1 MNLNIIK
8 RVGITVAIVSIIF
21 SFVLI
26 TSMLLSE
33 SKDPN
38 SIDMDRGGQK
48 IGGIYLQYQN
58 QVYAS
63 VPSNGDYP
71 IKEADVNSFRLLDD
85 SYRNRQFGVDKNHAY
100 CGNLIVK
107 DFNPSTAKAIGN
119 DYFSDGKQTCYCASM
134 SVSNKD
140 LSVFSELSQRMQYG
154 FGIGDKPQTYIY
166 PFSKLEAGAAP
177 YRAILKTEVAT
188 NGTLSYYEGKILPQ
202 ANPERLRQIPKR
214 YNDGDIRESERYL
227 ADGEHVYYEN
237 TILPLKDHSDL
248 YAIVIDAQ
256 NQENYLIDPK
266 RGMVYVNDIAFEKQY
281 GPYHVL
287 SLNGGH
293 INHALFLSKDGVF
306 YFDTKKKKV
315 VRIDNNP
322 FNTGKFI
329 EIAPLIFSDG
339 QQILYT
345 QTEESWGNN
354 KSPGL
359 KSRSTKIYRLDE
371 PGTGSWEKIG
381 MVNGTSGSVWK
392 KGVTYYYFD
401 QLGDTQLIGQTIYR
415 ITDQATVDVLL
426 SPEIRTDDIRKL
438 VRTDHMATVKSTELL
453 SAKTSYSGAYGWVIW
468 IPIFL
473 VVGIQLFLWALRKLG
488 INPKPFSIKNQR
500 LKVNSLWARSYA
512 LSDIDTVIFSIE
524 TAVRQSGFSG
534 RFQIQTK
541 DGKRSRKYRFA
552 TQVRLSA
559 DKKQELELYIADLQN
574 ILKQHRVKSAVHI
587 GQ

>member
-1 MNLNIIK
+1 MIK
-8 RVGITVAIVSIIF
+8 RIGVTVAIVFLIF
-21 SFVLI
+21 SLVLI
-26 TSMLLSE
+26 ASMVLSE
-33 SKDPN
+33 SRGPG
-38 SIDMDRGGQK
+38 SMEMDREGQK
-48 IGGIYLQYQN
+48 IGGIYLRYQN

-85 SYRNRQFGVDKNHAY
+85 SYRNGQFGVDKNHAY

-134 SVSNKD
+134 SVTNEA
-140 LSVFSELSQRMQYG
+140 LSIVSELSQRMRYG

-166 PFSKLEAGAAP
+166 PFSKLEGGAAP

-188 NGTLSYYEGKILPQ
+188 NGTLSYYEGKILPR
-202 ANPERLRQIPKR
+202 ANPEHLRQIPKR
-214 YNDGDIRESERYL
+214 YNDGDTRESGRYL

-237 TILPLKDHSDL
+237 NRLPLQDHPDL
-248 YAIVIDAQ
+248 YEIVIDAQ

-266 RGMVYVNDIAFEKQY
+266 QGMVYVNDIAFEKQY
-281 GPYHVL
+281 SPYRVL

-293 INHALFLSKDGVF
+293 IYHALFLSKDGVF
-306 YFDTKKKKV
+306 YFDVKKKKV
-315 VRIDNNP
+315 VRIDDNP
-322 FNTGKFI
+322 FNNGKFT

-345 QTEESWGNN
+345 QTEERWGNN

-359 KSRSTKIYRLDE
+359 KSRSTKIYRLEE

-381 MVNGTSGSVWK
+381 MVNHNYGSVWK
-392 KGVTYYYFD
+392 KGTAYYYFD

-415 ITDQATVDVLL
+415 ITDQATVDKLL
-426 SPEIRTDDIRKL
+426 SPEILTDEIRKL
-438 VRTDHMATVKSTELL
+438 IRTDHMAKVKSTELL
-453 SAKTSYSGAYGWVIW
+453 TAKTSYSSAYGWAIW

-473 VVGIQLFLWALRKLG
+473 VAGIQLLLWVLRKLG

-500 LKVNSLWARSYA
+500 LKVNSLWAGSYA
-512 LSDIDTVIFSIE
+512 LSAIDTVVFSIE
-524 TAVRQSGFSG
+524 TAIRQTGYSG

-559 DKKQELELYIADLQN
+559 DTKQELELYIADLQN
-574 ILKQHRVKSAVHI
+574 MLEQYRVNSTIHK
-587 GQ
+587 GL

>member
-8 RVGITVAIVSIIF
+8 RVGITVAIVSIVF
-21 SFVLI
+21 SLVLI
-26 TSMLLSE
+26 TSMLRSE
-33 SKDPN
+33 SKGP
-38 SIDMDRGGQK
+38 SSMDLDHEGQK
-48 IGGIYLQYQN
+48 IGGIYLRYQN

-63 VPSNGDYP
+63 VPSNGDYL
-71 IKEADVNSFRLLDD
+71 IREADANSFRLLDD

-119 DYFSDGKQTCYCASM
+119 DYFSDGRQTCYCASM
-134 SVSNKD
+134 SVTNKA
-140 LSVFSELSQRMQYG
+140 LSIFSELSQRVQYG

-166 PFSKLEAGAAP
+166 PLSKLETGTAP

-202 ANPERLRQIPKR
+202 ANPEHLRQIPKR

-266 RGMVYVNDIAFEKQY
+266 QGMVYVNEIAFEKQY
-281 GPYHVL
+281 SPYRVL

-293 INHALFLSKDGVF
+293 IYHALFLSKDGVF

-315 VRIDNNP
+315 VRIDDNP
-322 FNTGKFI
+322 FNNGKFT

-345 QTEESWGNN
+345 QTDEVWGNN
-354 KSPGL
+354 KNPGL

-371 PGTGSWEKIG
+371 SGTGTWEKIG

-392 KGVTYYYFD
+392 KGGTYYCFD

-415 ITDQATVDVLL
+415 ITDQATVNQLL

-438 VRTDHMATVKSTELL
+438 VRTDHMAKVKSTELL
-453 SAKTSYSGAYGWVIW
+453 SAKTSYSSAYGWFIW

-473 VVGIQLFLWALRKLG
+473 VAGIQLLLWALRKLG
-488 INPKPFSIKNQR
+488 VNPKPFSIKNQR

-524 TAVRQSGFSG
+524 SAIRQAGYSG

-541 DGKRSRKYRFA
+541 DGKRSRKYMFA

-559 DKKQELELYIADLQN
+559 DTKQELELYITDLQN
-574 ILKQHRVKSAVHI
+574 ILKQHRINSTIHN
-587 GQ
+587 GL

>member
-1 MNLNIIK
+1 MNVIK
-8 RVGITVAIVSIIF
+8 RVGITVAIVSVIF
-21 SFVLI
+21 SLVLI
-26 TSMLLSE
+26 ASMLLSE
-33 SKDPN
+33 SKDPD
-38 SIDMDRGGQK
+38 SIDMDRKGQK
-48 IGGIYLQYQN
+48 IGGVYLRYQN

-63 VPSNGDYP
+63 VPSNGYYL

-134 SVSNKD
+134 SVNNKA
-140 LSVFSELSQRMQYG
+140 LSMVSELSQRMRYG

-166 PFSKLEAGAAP
+166 PLSKLEAGTTP

-188 NGTLSYYEGKILPQ
+188 DGTLSYYEGQILPK
-202 ANPERLRQIPKR
+202 ANPERLRQIPKK

-227 ADGEHVYYEN
+227 ADGQHVYYEN
-237 TILPLKDHSDL
+237 TMLPLKDHPDL

-266 RGMVYVNDIAFEKQY
+266 QGMVYVNDIAFEKQY
-281 GPYHVL
+281 SPYQVL

-293 INHALFLSKDGVF
+293 IYHALFLSKDGIF

-315 VRIDNNP
+315 LRIDDNP
-322 FNTGKFI
+322 FNSGKFT

-345 QTEESWGNN
+345 QTEEAWGNN

-359 KSRSTKIYRLDE
+359 KSRSTNIYRLDE
-371 PGTGSWEKIG
+371 PGTGTWEKIG
-381 MVNGTSGSVWK
+381 MVNSTSGSVWK
-392 KGVTYYYFD
+392 KGATYYYFD
-401 QLGDTQLIGQTIYR
+401 QLGDTQLIGETIYR
-415 ITDQATVDVLL
+415 ITDQATVNELL
-426 SPEIRTDDIRKL
+426 SPEIRTDDIRNL
-438 VRTDHMATVKSTELL
+438 VRTDHMAKVKSTELL
-453 SAKTSYSGAYGWVIW
+453 SAKTSYSSAYGWFIW

-473 VVGIQLFLWALRKLG
+473 VAGIQLLLWMLRKLG
-488 INPKPFSIKNQR
+488 VNPKPFSIKNQR

-512 LSDIDTVIFSIE
+512 LSDIDTVVFSIE
-524 TAVRQSGFSG
+524 SAIRQAGYSG

-541 DGKRSRKYRFA
+541 DGKRSRKYMFA

-559 DKKQELELYIADLQN
+559 DTKQELELYITDLQN
-574 ILKQHRVKSAVHI
+574 ILKQHRINSTIHN
-587 GQ
+587 GL

>member
-8 RVGITVAIVSIIF
+8 RVGITVAIVSVVF
-21 SFVLI
+21 SLVLI
-26 TSMLLSE
+26 TSMLRSE
-33 SKDPN
+33 SRGP
-38 SIDMDRGGQK
+38 SSMDLDHEGQK
-48 IGGIYLQYQN
+48 IGGIYLRYQN

-63 VPSNGDYP
+63 VPSNGDYL
-71 IKEADVNSFRLLDD
+71 IKEADANSFRLLDD

-134 SVSNKD
+134 SVNNKD

-166 PFSKLEAGAAP
+166 PFFKLKASSSP

-202 ANPERLRQIPKR
+202 ANPEHLRQIPKV

-237 TILPLKDHSDL
+237 TRLPLKDHPDL

-266 RGMVYVNDIAFEKQY
+266 EGMVYVNDIAFEKQY
-281 GPYHVL
+281 SPYRVL

-293 INHALFLSKDGVF
+293 VYHALFLSKDGVF
-306 YFDTKKKKV
+306 YFDTRKKKV
-315 VRIDNNP
+315 LRIDDNP
-322 FNTGKFI
+322 FNTGKFT

-339 QQILYT
+339 RQILYT
-345 QTEESWGNN
+345 QTNESWGNN

-359 KSRSTKIYRLDE
+359 KFRSTNIYRLDE
-371 PGTGSWEKIG
+371 PGTGTWEKVG

-392 KGVTYYYFD
+392 KGSTYYYFD

-415 ITDQATVDVLL
+415 ITDQATVDQLL

-438 VRTDHMATVKSTELL
+438 VRTDHMASVKSTELIT
-453 SAKTSYSGAYGWVIW
+453 AKTSYSSAYGWAIW

-473 VVGIQLFLWALRKLG
+473 IAGIQLLLWILRKLG
-488 INPKPFSIKNQR
+488 VNPKPFIIKDQR
-500 LKVNSLWARSYA
+500 LKVNSLWGGSYA
-512 LSDIDTVIFSIE
+512 LSDIDIVVFSIE
-524 TAVRQSGFSG
+524 TAIRQSGYSG

-541 DGKRSRKYRFA
+541 DGKRSRKYMFA
-552 TQVRLSA
+552 TQIRLSA
-559 DKKQELELYIADLQN
+559 DTKQELELYIADLQN
-574 ILKQHRVKSAVHI
+574 MLKQYRVNSTIRI
-587 GQ
+587 GL

>member
-1 MNLNIIK
+1 MNVIK
-8 RVGITVAIVSIIF
+8 RVGITVAIVSVIF
-21 SFVLI
+21 SLVLI
-26 TSMLLSE
+26 ASMLLSE
-33 SKDPN
+33 SKDPD
-38 SIDMDRGGQK
+38 SIDMDRKGQK
-48 IGGIYLQYQN
+48 IGGVYLRYQN

-63 VPSNGDYP
+63 VPSNGYYL

-134 SVSNKD
+134 SVNNKA
-140 LSVFSELSQRMQYG
+140 LPMVSELSQRMRYG

-166 PFSKLEAGAAP
+166 PLSKLEAGTTP

-188 NGTLSYYEGKILPQ
+188 DGTLSYYEGQILPK
-202 ANPERLRQIPKR
+202 ANPERLRQIPKK

-227 ADGEHVYYEN
+227 ADGQHVYYEN
-237 TILPLKDHSDL
+237 TILPLKDHPDL

-266 RGMVYVNDIAFEKQY
+266 QGMVYVNDIAFEKQY
-281 GPYHVL
+281 SPYQVL

-293 INHALFLSKDGVF
+293 IYHALFLSKDGIF

-315 VRIDNNP
+315 LRIDDNP
-322 FNTGKFI
+322 FNSGKFT

-345 QTEESWGNN
+345 QTEEAWGNN

-359 KSRSTKIYRLDE
+359 KSRSTNIYRLDE
-371 PGTGSWEKIG
+371 PGTGTWEKIG
-381 MVNGTSGSVWK
+381 MVNSTSGSVWK
-392 KGVTYYYFD
+392 KGATYYYFD
-401 QLGDTQLIGQTIYR
+401 QLGDSQLIGETIYR
-415 ITDQATVDVLL
+415 ITDQATVNELL
-426 SPEIRTDDIRKL
+426 SPEIRTDDIRNL
-438 VRTDHMATVKSTELL
+438 VRTDHMAKVKSTELL
-453 SAKTSYSGAYGWVIW
+453 SAKTSYSSAYGWFIW

-473 VVGIQLFLWALRKLG
+473 VAGIQLLLWMLRKLG
-488 INPKPFSIKNQR
+488 VNPKPFSIKNQR

-512 LSDIDTVIFSIE
+512 LSDIDTVVFSIE
-524 TAVRQSGFSG
+524 SAIRQAGYSG

-541 DGKRSRKYRFA
+541 DGKRSRKYMFA

-559 DKKQELELYIADLQN
+559 DTKQELELYITDLQN
-574 ILKQHRVKSAVHI
+574 ILKQHRINSTIHN
-587 GQ
+587 GL

>member
-1 MNLNIIK
+1 MNVIK
-8 RVGITVAIVSIIF
+8 RVGITVAIVSVIF
-21 SFVLI
+21 SLVLI
-26 TSMLLSE
+26 ASMLLSE
-33 SKDPN
+33 SKDPD
-38 SIDMDRGGQK
+38 SIDMDRKGQK
-48 IGGIYLQYQN
+48 IGGVYLRYQN

-63 VPSNGDYP
+63 VPSNGYYL

-134 SVSNKD
+134 SVNNKA
-140 LSVFSELSQRMQYG
+140 LPMVSELSQRMRYG

-166 PFSKLEAGAAP
+166 PLSKLEAGTTP

-188 NGTLSYYEGKILPQ
+188 DGTLSYYEGQILPK
-202 ANPERLRQIPKR
+202 ANPERLRQIPKK

-227 ADGEHVYYEN
+227 ADGQHVYYEN
-237 TILPLKDHSDL
+237 TILPLKDHPDL

-266 RGMVYVNDIAFEKQY
+266 QGMVYVNDIAFEKQY
-281 GPYHVL
+281 SPYQVL

-293 INHALFLSKDGVF
+293 IYHALFLSKDGIF

-315 VRIDNNP
+315 LRIDNNP
-322 FNTGKFI
+322 FNSGKFT

-345 QTEESWGNN
+345 QTEEAWGNN

-359 KSRSTKIYRLDE
+359 KSRSTNIYRLDE
-371 PGTGSWEKIG
+371 PGTGTWEKIG
-381 MVNGTSGSVWK
+381 MVNSTSGSVWK
-392 KGVTYYYFD
+392 KGATYYYFD
-401 QLGDTQLIGQTIYR
+401 QLGDSQLIGETIYR
-415 ITDQATVDVLL
+415 ITDQATVNELL
-426 SPEIRTDDIRKL
+426 SPEIRTDDIRNL
-438 VRTDHMATVKSTELL
+438 VRTDHMAKVKSTELL
-453 SAKTSYSGAYGWVIW
+453 SAKTSYSSAYGWFIW

-473 VVGIQLFLWALRKLG
+473 VAGIQLLLWMLRKLG
-488 INPKPFSIKNQR
+488 VNPKPFSIKNQR

-512 LSDIDTVIFSIE
+512 LSDIDTVVFSIE
-524 TAVRQSGFSG
+524 SAIRQAGYSG

-541 DGKRSRKYRFA
+541 DGKRSRKYMFA

-559 DKKQELELYIADLQN
+559 DTKQELELYITDLQN
-574 ILKQHRVKSAVHI
+574 ILKQHRINSTIHN
-587 GQ
+587 GL

>member
-1 MNLNIIK
+1 MNVIK
-8 RVGITVAIVSIIF
+8 RVGITVAIVSVIF
-21 SFVLI
+21 SLVLI
-26 TSMLLSE
+26 ASMLLSE
-33 SKDPN
+33 SKDPD
-38 SIDMDRGGQK
+38 SIDMDRKGQK
-48 IGGIYLQYQN
+48 IGGVYLRYQN

-63 VPSNGDYP
+63 VPSNGYYL

-134 SVSNKD
+134 SVNNKA
-140 LSVFSELSQRMQYG
+140 LSMVSELSQRMRYG

-166 PFSKLEAGAAP
+166 PLSKLEAGTTP

-188 NGTLSYYEGKILPQ
+188 DGTLSYYEGQILPK
-202 ANPERLRQIPKR
+202 ANPERLRQIPKK

-227 ADGEHVYYEN
+227 ADGQHVYYEN
-237 TILPLKDHSDL
+237 TMLPLKDHPDL

-266 RGMVYVNDIAFEKQY
+266 QGMVYVNDIAFEKQY
-281 GPYHVL
+281 SPYQVL

-293 INHALFLSKDGVF
+293 IYHALFLSKDGIF

-315 VRIDNNP
+315 LRIDNNP
-322 FNTGKFI
+322 FNSGKFT

-345 QTEESWGNN
+345 QTEEAWGNN

-359 KSRSTKIYRLDE
+359 KSRSTNIYRLDE
-371 PGTGSWEKIG
+371 PGTGTWEKIG
-381 MVNGTSGSVWK
+381 MVNSTSGSVWK
-392 KGVTYYYFD
+392 KGATYYYFD
-401 QLGDTQLIGQTIYR
+401 QLGDSQLIGETIYR
-415 ITDQATVDVLL
+415 ITDQATVNELL
-426 SPEIRTDDIRKL
+426 SPEIRTDDIRNL
-438 VRTDHMATVKSTELL
+438 VRTDHMAKVKSTELL
-453 SAKTSYSGAYGWVIW
+453 SAKTSYSSAYGWFIW

-473 VVGIQLFLWALRKLG
+473 VAGIQLLLWMLRKLG
-488 INPKPFSIKNQR
+488 VNPKPFSIKNQR

-512 LSDIDTVIFSIE
+512 LSDIDTVVFSIE
-524 TAVRQSGFSG
+524 SAIRQAGYSG

-541 DGKRSRKYRFA
+541 DGKRSRKYMFA

-559 DKKQELELYIADLQN
+559 DTKQELELYITDLQN
-574 ILKQHRVKSAVHI
+574 ILKQHRINSTIHN
-587 GQ
+587 GL